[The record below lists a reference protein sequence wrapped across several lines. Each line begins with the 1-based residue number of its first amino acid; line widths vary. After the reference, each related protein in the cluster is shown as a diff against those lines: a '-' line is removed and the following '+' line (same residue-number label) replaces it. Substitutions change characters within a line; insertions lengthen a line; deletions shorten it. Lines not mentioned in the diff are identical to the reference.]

1 MSRARIIL
9 IMVAVIAGGLA
20 ALLVVRGNDPKTE
33 TISVTQIKQ
42 EAKAKVLVA
51 SRAIGVG
58 ERLSAQSLEWQ
69 DWPEGA
75 VRPEYVTIA
84 LVPEAPQELTGAV
97 ARFEFFPGEPIRE
110 AKLARSDQ
118 GYLSAV
124 IEPGKRAVSIDVTT
138 TSGAGGFI
146 VPNDRVDVVL
156 TRSTRDGKQSETILL
171 NVKVLAIG
179 LRLGEK
185 GATGGVDEADPKT
198 QVFDKQ
204 TIATLELNPSQSET
218 LINSAQLGQLALAL
232 RSVADFGEKID
243 PNRGAANGSTI
254 RMVRFGKTANT
265 TTGVDRLSPTA
276 PNMGAS
282 QMANVQAP
290 VALTP
295 SVAMPT
301 YTPQVSTTLA
311 PSDGP
316 LPPLKPVQ

>member
-9 IMVAVIAGGLA
+9 IMVAVVAGGLA
-20 ALLVVRGNDPKTE
+20 ALLVVRGNAPQSE
-33 TISVTQIKQ
+33 TISVTQVKQ
-42 EAKAKVLVA
+42 EAKARVLVA

-58 ERLSAQSLEWQ
+58 ERLSAQTVEWQ

-110 AKLARSDQ
+110 AKLARSNQ

-124 IEPGKRAVSIDVTT
+124 IAPGKRAVSIDVTT

-146 VPNDRVDVVL
+146 VPNDRVDGVL
-156 TRSTRDGKQSETILL
+156 TRSMPDGKQSETILL

-185 GATGGVDEADPKT
+185 GTTGGVNEADPKS

-204 TIATLELNPSQSET
+204 TIATLELNPRQSET
-218 LINSAQLGQLALAL
+218 LINSAQLGELALAL

-243 PNRGAANGSTI
+243 PASGAGHGSTI
-254 RMVRFGKTANT
+254 RMVRFGKSANL
-265 TTGVDRLSPTA
+265 TTGADRGVPA
-276 PNMGAS
+276 PAS
-282 QMANVQAP
+282 VQSDELAQAP
-290 VALTP
+290 IALTP
-295 SVAMPT
+295 VT
-301 YTPQVSTTLA
+301 NYTPPTSTNLA
-311 PSDGP
+311 PSSAD